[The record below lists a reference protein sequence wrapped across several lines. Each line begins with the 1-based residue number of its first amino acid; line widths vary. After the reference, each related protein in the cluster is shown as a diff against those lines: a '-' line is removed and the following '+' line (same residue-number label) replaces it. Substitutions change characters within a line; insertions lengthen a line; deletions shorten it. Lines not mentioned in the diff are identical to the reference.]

1 MIFLAGAVVTREEM
15 TGNDKQFSV
24 LHIEAE
30 NAVLVLLSEGE
41 DRLGTLA
48 ASVPS
53 TIEMRS
59 QSVFSSILLG
69 DRNVTTAR
77 MLAER
82 WESKKGKIIQPYPG
96 VYQGLTGFQ
105 ETCQVSRKQG
115 TMNLNKQIRSRLNK
129 PR

>member
-1 MIFLAGAVVTREEM
+1 M
-15 TGNDKQFSV
+15 TENDKQFSA

-53 TIEMRS
+53 AIELRS
-59 QSVFSSILLG
+59 QAVFSSILLG

-82 WESKKGKIIQPYPG
+82 WASKTRKIAL
-96 VYQGLTGFQ
+96 VSVFLKTVK
-105 ETCQVSRKQG
+105 ETEAAPILV
-115 TMNLNKQIRSRLNK
+115 RLMEKIAGNSVK
-129 PR
+129 KAKEE

>member
-1 MIFLAGAVVTREEM
+1 MIFLPRAVVSREEI
-15 TGNDKQFSV
+15 TENDKQFSA

-82 WESKKGKIIQPYPG
+82 WASKKGKIA
-96 VYQGLTGFQ
+96 L
-105 ETCQVSRKQG
+105 VSVFLK
-115 TMNLNKQIRSRLNK
+115 TAKEAEAAPILVRLMEKIAANIEK
-129 PR
+129 EVEEE

>member
-1 MIFLAGAVVTREEM
+1 MIFLPRAVVSREEI
-15 TGNDKQFSV
+15 TENDKQFSA

-82 WESKKGKIIQPYPG
+82 WASKTRKIA
-96 VYQGLTGFQ
+96 L
-105 ETCQVSRKQG
+105 VSVFLKTVKEAEAAPILVRLMEKIVA
-115 TMNLNKQIRSRLNK
+115 NLEKEVK
-129 PR
+129 EE